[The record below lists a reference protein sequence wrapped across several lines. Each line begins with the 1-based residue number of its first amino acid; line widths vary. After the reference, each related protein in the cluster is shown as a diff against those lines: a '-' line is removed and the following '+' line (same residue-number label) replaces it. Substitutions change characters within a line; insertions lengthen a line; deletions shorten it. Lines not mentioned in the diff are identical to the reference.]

1 MSTGLAVGVGSL
13 IVGVIAILILIFTSF
28 RSLEV
33 NEIGLNYSG
42 ITKSVDRDLYTSGI
56 HFLGVGHSFIKYPTT
71 VQTYEFSKGK
81 GSDAPSVRSRTK
93 DGLEVELEISFQYL
107 YMSLELYDL
116 YMQYGGLEKLPCM
129 KIAIDILTDVAT
141 QYKASQ
147 FFFDKEKI
155 TFAMQKAVNKTF
167 AQYCFATVDYFQLKS
182 IDLPDKYEIAIQE
195 TEVMRQDI
203 HKAEAEKAK
212 MQIELET
219 TILQAQI
226 ASNININKAEANG
239 QSFYKIQYQQAA
251 SLKTIKDALGLS
263 NPDLLDYL
271 RAKILREYP
280 EDKMIIGMA

>member
-1 MSTGLAVGVGSL
+1 
-13 IVGVIAILILIFTSF
+13 
-28 RSLEV
+28 
-33 NEIGLNYSG
+33 
-42 ITKSVDRDLYTSGI
+42 
-56 HFLGVGHSFIKYPTT
+56 
-71 VQTYEFSKGK
+71 
-81 GSDAPSVRSRTK
+81 
-93 DGLEVELEISFQYL
+93 
-107 YMSLELYDL
+107 
-116 YMQYGGLEKLPCM
+116 
-129 KIAIDILTDVAT
+129 
-141 QYKASQ
+141 
-147 FFFDKEKI
+147 
-155 TFAMQKAVNKTF
+155 
-167 AQYCFATVDYFQLKS
+167 VDYFQLKS
-182 IDLPDKYEIAIQE
+182 IDLPDKYEVAIQE